1 MTLIFVFESEF
12 LPSETSVRI
21 VETRWSLQPQNQ
33 LPFRGLVHRVRGDN
47 FLATAHPG
55 GGGVRSPVSLSS
67 LVSRLIVASLW
78 PFLVTT
84 SSFDFVGGLCPGPF
98 VTLTLFE
105 MVGRHG
111 LNDICLLPAQ
121 KESLFLFTPRTERL
135 QLWLPLMLA
144 FFLNGASL

>member
-47 FLATAHPG
+47 FLVTAHPG

-67 LVSRLIVASLW
+67 LVSRLIVASRACGR
-78 PFLVTT
+78 FLLA
-84 SSFDFVGGLCPGPF
+84 LCP
-98 VTLTLFE
+98 L
-105 MVGRHG
+105 
-111 LNDICLLPAQ
+111 ILLGGCVPDH
-121 KESLFLFTPRTERL
+121 S
-135 QLWLPLMLA
+135 
-144 FFLNGASL
+144 